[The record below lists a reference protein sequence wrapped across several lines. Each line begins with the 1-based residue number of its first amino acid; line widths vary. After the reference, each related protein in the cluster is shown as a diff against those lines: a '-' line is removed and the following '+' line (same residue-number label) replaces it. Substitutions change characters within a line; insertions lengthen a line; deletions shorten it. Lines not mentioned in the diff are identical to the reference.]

1 MARYRKKRPLGEVEA
16 LLYTGDNVEEIKE
29 FLGENFMWLNKN
41 EEDENDHLWF
51 KPVATLD
58 FEEYLTPLADMIV
71 KYDEGNFGAVYE
83 DDFLDEWERID

>member
-1 MARYRKKRPLGEVEA
+1 MARYREKPQSLDEVEA
-16 LLYTGDNVEEIKE
+16 ILYTGENIEEIKD
-29 FLGENFMWLNKN
+29 FLGENFTWVDGESKKI
-41 EEDENDHLWF
+41 WF

-83 DDFLDEWERID
+83 DDFLDEWEEVE